1 MTKLEAYVKHYSMW
15 ELIVKNPDRALY
27 IKADYV
33 NKHDPDMHC
42 ICYLCEYFEDCRDCP
57 LIVCDSNHLYYKFK
71 YHPSIDRAIAI
82 RDVIF
87 NEYKCDPETLNK
99 LKSYCNHYAMWDN
112 IVVNPYDYTEI
123 KSQYTCLKGEVV
135 ECNCYLCDYYETSC
149 HLCPLRTCGK
159 GSKYRNF
166 MNHPTSAKAIEIRD
180 IIFKDNFI

>member
-1 MTKLEAYVKHYSMW
+1 
-15 ELIVKNPDRALY
+15 
-27 IKADYV
+27 
-33 NKHDPDMHC
+33 
-42 ICYLCEYFEDCRDCP
+42 
-57 LIVCDSNHLYYKFK
+57 
-71 YHPSIDRAIAI
+71 
-82 RDVIF
+82 
-87 NEYKCDPETLNK
+87 
-99 LKSYCNHYAMWDN
+99 MWDN